1 MKRKILIIAR
11 SQFGSLV
18 DPYQYC
24 RHLRDLVDFTYVCW
38 DYGHETPDPEGTRV
52 ILVSRSGGKVARL
65 ARLIRRAR
73 AELARPEYDLHAVV
87 YFAGCSLLSIGSR
100 SAPTV
105 LDIRTGYVRGG
116 TIQTFFHN
124 KLLAIESLFFGN
136 ISIIA
141 DGLRKQLGLPE
152 TKCKV
157 IPLGADP
164 VETGNKGFDPLRL
177 LYVGTLQHRRIHETV
192 QGFCRFY
199 QGSPD
204 RRHATYEI
212 VGGGS
217 PSDEEAL
224 RTAIATYDTDSK
236 VEYIGRVPHA
246 ALRPFL
252 VRNNVGVAY
261 IPIVPEF
268 DNQPSTKIFEYL
280 LAGMVVVATET
291 SENRHL
297 VGSSNGVL
305 CQDTPEAFQR
315 ALEQLHD
322 RRCQF
327 DSTVIRK
334 DTDRFTWA
342 HITHNQLLPYWE
354 SLMVRRRDAQ

>member
-1 MKRKILIIAR
+1 MKRKVLIIAR

-38 DYGHETPDPEGTRV
+38 DYGHPTPDTEGTRV

-73 AELARPEYDLHAVV
+73 AELARSEYDLHVIV
-87 YFAGCSLLSIGSR
+87 YFAGCSLLSLGSR
-100 SAPTV
+100 SSPTV

-116 TIQTFFHN
+116 TIQTFLHN
-124 KLLAIESLFFGN
+124 RLLALESLFFRH

-152 TKCKV
+152 KKCKV

-164 VETGNKGFDPLRL
+164 VETGDKDFDALRL

-192 QGFCRFY
+192 EGFCRFY

-204 RRHATYEI
+204 RRRATYEI

-224 RTAIATYDTDSK
+224 RAAIAAHDGESR
-236 VEYIGRVPHA
+236 VEYRGRVPHA
-246 ALRPFL
+246 SLRPFL
-252 VRNNVGVAY
+252 ARNNVGVAY

-280 LAGMVVVATET
+280 LAGMAVVATET
-291 SENRHL
+291 SENRRL
-297 VGSSNGVL
+297 VEPHNGVL
-305 CQDTPEAFQR
+305 CRDTPRSFQR
-315 ALEQLHD
+315 ALEQLHE
-322 RRCQF
+322 RRVRF
-327 DSTVIRK
+327 DSALIRK
-334 DTDRFTWA
+334 DTSAFTWA
-342 HITHNQLLPYWE
+342 HITHNQLLPYWD
-354 SLMVRRRDAQ
+354 SLVLRGKEAQ